1 MSETANL
8 VFEWIFVL
16 NSVKRKFFHVSIVN
30 DPTTLSMYWS
40 IIKPFVYWKK
50 APIIPP
56 LLVTNKLVT
65 NFEEKANIFN
75 DFFSRQY
82 QATSS
87 NDSTLPLTL

>member
-16 NSVKRKFFHVSIVN
+16 KFFHVSIVN
-30 DPTTLSMYWS
+30 DPTTLSMSWS

-56 LLVTNKLVT
+56 LLVTNKLLVT

-82 QATSS
+82 QAKSS